1 MKGSRIIAVGVLL
14 AALIAVLA
22 FAGVAAAKKPR
33 TADTVF
39 KNAYVYTVNPGQRT
53 AHAVAVR
60 DGKIQYVGSNQ
71 GVRAFIGKK
80 TEVVDLKGKMLM
92 PSFADGHAHPSAA
105 VSFLYAAN
113 LYGLRAAT
121 PRVQGRRSPTS
132 SPPTPR
138 WTPTRAAAGARP
150 RTPASARSRRTST
163 A

>member
-1 MKGSRIIAVGVLL
+1 MKGSRIVAVGVLL

-22 FAGVAAAKKPR
+22 FAGAAAAKKPR

-60 DGKIQYVGSNQ
+60 AGKIQYVGSNK

-113 LYGLRAAT
+113 LYGLEGTRPT
-121 PRVQGRRSPTS
+121 RTRWLTS
-132 SPPTPR
+132 STPTPP
-138 WTPTRAAAGARP
+138 WMPTRAAAGARP
-150 RTPASARSRRTST
+150 RTPASARSRRTSRG
-163 A
+163 